1 MALLQDSEKDAQTAL
16 EGWKGT
22 DQDWRPEEQA
32 LADELHMALLDPMGK
47 GLDKITSDLAVDD
60 LDYFD

>member
-1 MALLQDSEKDAQTAL
+1 MH
-16 EGWKGT
+16 WKGTGT

-47 GLDKITSDLAVDD
+47 GLDKITSESDLAVDD
-60 LDYFD
+60 LDHFD